1 MHIGLL
7 IYGEMETLSG
17 GYLYNR
23 QLVSYLRSQGEQVTI
38 ISLPYRNYWRHLTDN
53 FNRACLRQLTD
64 AKVDILIQDAMVHPS
79 LFLLNYR
86 LRQRSNVPLISLV
99 HLLTTYDHHSRW
111 SGWFYRAIEQWYLQ
125 TVPGLILNSQTT
137 LRQVTELLAK
147 PIAPYCLAV
156 PAGDNFK
163 DVKLDIDFIRQRT
176 QMAGPLKIV
185 VVGNVIRRKGLHVL
199 INALRLL
206 PPEDYQ
212 VTIARRLDME
222 PAYVQQLES
231 MIQRLQL
238 QTSIIFKGPIQGQ
251 NLAALYQANQLMVL
265 PSAYES
271 YGIVY
276 VEAQQFGVPVIGTTE
291 GAAKEIIRDGENGY
305 LIHPEDHQALAT
317 VLRTVHE
324 NRQLLLQLSLNACI
338 AYEQHPKWQDSC
350 EIIRQFCHQL
360 QIFSKK

>member
-7 IYGEMETLSG
+7 IYGKMEALSG

-38 ISLPYRNYWRHLTDN
+38 ISLPYRSYWWHLADN
-53 FNRACLRQLTD
+53 FNHVCLKQLTD
-64 AKVDILIQDAMVHPS
+64 AKVDVLIQDAMVHPS
-79 LFLLNYR
+79 LFILNR
-86 LRQRSNVPLISLV
+86 RFSQQSNIPLISLV

-111 SGWFYRAIEQWYLQ
+111 TAWFYRVIERRYLQ
-125 TVPGLILNSQTT
+125 TVSGLIVNSQTT

-147 PIAPYCLAV
+147 PIAAYCLAV
-156 PAGDNFK
+156 PAGNNFK
-163 DVKLDIDFIRQRT
+163 DLKPDIDFIRQRS
-176 QMAGPLKIV
+176 QMVEPLKIL

-212 VTIARRLDME
+212 VTVAGRLDKE
-222 PAYVQQLES
+222 PAYVQQLKKI
-231 MIQRLQL
+231 IQGTQIEA
-238 QTSIIFKGPIQGQ
+238 SVIFKGPIQGQ
-251 NLAALYQANQLMVL
+251 ALADLYQAHQVMVL

-291 GAAKEIIRDGENGY
+291 GAAKEIIRHGENGY

-317 VLRTVHE
+317 VLRTMYE
-324 NRQLLLQLSLNACI
+324 DRQLLLELSLNAWV

-350 EIIRQFCHQL
+350 EIIRQFL
-360 QIFSKK
+360 YTQI